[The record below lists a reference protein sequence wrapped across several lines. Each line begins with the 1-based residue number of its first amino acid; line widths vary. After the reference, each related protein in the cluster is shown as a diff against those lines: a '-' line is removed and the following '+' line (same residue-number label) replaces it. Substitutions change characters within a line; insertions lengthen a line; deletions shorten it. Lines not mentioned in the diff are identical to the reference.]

1 MKKRCIY
8 LNQIELSDQIEDKIN
23 KYIPI
28 KTEESISYFKTR
40 CNKNI
45 NMNDYYFFKVDENQI
60 NYSCKQRKISD
71 NFKRNF
77 EIKKNDINL
86 TKRKK
91 IFDLKNSKKEDLN
104 SKRNINQKR
113 INKNNEEKK
122 TLTIIN
128 NDINPDIF

>member
-28 KTEESISYFKTR
+28 KTEESLSYFKTR

-91 IFDLKNSKKEDLN
+91 IFDL
-104 SKRNINQKR
+104 
-113 INKNNEEKK
+113 
-122 TLTIIN
+122 IIH
-128 NDINPDIF
+128 